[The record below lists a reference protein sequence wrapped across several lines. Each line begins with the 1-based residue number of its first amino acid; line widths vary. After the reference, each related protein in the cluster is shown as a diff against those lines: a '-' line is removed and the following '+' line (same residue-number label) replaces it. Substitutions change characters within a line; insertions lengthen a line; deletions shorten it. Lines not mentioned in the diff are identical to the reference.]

1 MGFCW
6 ASRSVERLDTWSACG
21 HEGRRT
27 QGAQGRTQVTE
38 ICRPFSRGVTS
49 APLTHLVLWS
59 QCPKRTYHGW
69 TQGRFRVEHLTAG
82 SDTGQTAGMGH
93 PMLASSF
100 ETDALLKMLFLRPL
114 TDLVNRTTYTYTA
127 ASNHRQ
133 SNTGAAEARQGGKEN
148 ERE

>member
-1 MGFCW
+1 MGESVSGE
-6 ASRSVERLDTWSACG
+6 AGHVVSLRSWG
-21 HEGRRT
+21 GRT
-27 QGAQGRTQVTE
+27 QGAQGRAQATE

-114 TDLVNRTTYTYTA
+114 TDLVNRTTYT
-127 ASNHRQ
+127 
-133 SNTGAAEARQGGKEN
+133 
-148 ERE
+148 